1 MKVTLILQQIL
12 GCSIIC
18 ALMQEYSNT
27 VKSADVGLPW
37 EAHLNAK
44 KQFEVRS

>member
-1 MKVTLILQQIL
+1 
-12 GCSIIC
+12 
-18 ALMQEYSNT
+18 MQEYSNT

-44 KQFEVRS
+44 KQFEVRNSTFETNVRACQYIDCKVT